1 MNTELYILAAT
12 GLLCLALPVIYVGLY
27 AKQVGMPVVSGN
39 REGAPEAT
47 GAAGRGLRAHR
58 NLIENL
64 VPFAIAV
71 LVARAMGVS
80 NGLTVIGAWVFL
92 GARLVHAL
100 SYLAGIT
107 GIRTL
112 AYLTGL
118 VGTILILSQLI

>member
-1 MNTELYILAAT
+1 MNTELYILAACAI
-12 GLLCLALPVIYVGLY
+12 LCLALPLIYLGLY
-27 AKQVGMPVVSGN
+27 ARQVGMPVVSGN
-39 REGAPEAT
+39 REGAPEPT

-71 LVARAMGVS
+71 LVAHAMGVS

-92 GARLVHAL
+92 AARVLHAL
-100 SYLAGIT
+100 VYLAGIS

-112 AYLTGL
+112 AYLAGL
-118 VGTILILSQLI
+118 VGTALILSQLV

>member
-1 MNTELYILAAT
+1 MNTELNILAASAV
-12 GLLCLALPVIYVGLY
+12 LCLALPVIYVGLY

-39 REGAPEAT
+39 REGAPEPI

-71 LVARAMGVS
+71 LVAHALGVS
-80 NGLTVIGAWVFL
+80 NSMTVIGSWVFL
-92 GARLVHAL
+92 GARVLHAL
-100 SYLAGIT
+100 VYLIGIS

-112 AYLTGL
+112 AYLASL
-118 VGTILILSQLI
+118 VGTALILSQLV